1 MNIYAYTLDSL
12 RKLIRRLQKENAEL
26 RLQLKNANQMKT
38 EAPIFENNYEGEP
51 EYDEDQSGRII
62 SRYIT
67 VDMARV
73 FFSLFWGRQ
82 DVYAKRSRNG
92 GYYPQCENRWNNSIC
107 PKQKK
112 QKQICANCEYK
123 RWTSIT
129 KETVLNHLMGLKE
142 DGSDVVGVYPLFQDG
157 TCKYIVFDFD
167 NHEKGSEA
175 TDYANINNDWQD
187 EVNSLRRM
195 CMDNGVEPLV
205 ERSRSGKG
213 AHVWILFSKPI
224 KAAVARKFGMLLLDK
239 GALSINLRSFTYYDR
254 MYPSQDNSD
263 GIGNLIAL
271 PMQGQALKNGNTAFV
286 DEYWN
291 AYPDQWDIIYNKAK
305 RISPEDVERFIIK
318 WQADLSTDNGGF
330 LLSENRP
337 KPWERNAHFE
347 KQDVTGKLHVVLSD
361 GVYVD
366 ALNLSTRI
374 QNQIRALA
382 AFNNPIY
389 YKNKN
394 LGISNYY
401 NFSSVYMGKDI
412 DGYIRLPRGL
422 RETLIRKCEESSI
435 PYDIEEQRDSGRPI
449 RVSFNGDLRLQQ
461 DIAAQSLLSF
471 DDGILSAATAF
482 GKTVVCSYLISQR
495 KVNTLVLVPKRE
507 LLQQWVDELTDFL
520 TIDEDPPEYSTKTGR
535 KKIRKNVIGVLSSAK
550 NSLTGIVDVA
560 MIGSVYGKDDVC
572 KLTEN
577 YGMVIIDECHHAAA
591 ATTIKVLERLKAK
604 YVYGV
609 SATLRRSDKLE
620 PITYMMIGPVR
631 HSFTAL
637 DRAKEQ
643 GIDHFVY
650 PRYTRAIQTEIS
662 RDVFKAYLVISSDKD
677 RSNMIIEDVKNCI
690 AQGRTPLILTRLK
703 EQAKNFYDALQGCAD
718 GVFLLYGDNTEK
730 ENETVRNKLKNFDK
744 NKSLIL
750 IATGQKIGEG
760 FNYPRLDTLMLA
772 SPVSDGSL
780 LEQYVGR
787 LNRDYDG
794 KKNVVV
800 YDYIDHH
807 IRVFD
812 HMYNKRL
819 KTYRRIGFDVV
830 TGLSLQKQNVNAI
843 YNSENYS
850 SVFEQDIVEANK
862 NIIISCSDFM
872 LSKVQRFEE
881 LVESRIEA
889 GITVTVIMEI
899 SDNYGYANEIATEMR
914 SKGISVITSEISTER
929 FAVIDDNIVW
939 HGSVN
944 FLGKDDYW
952 DNLIR
957 IESESVAAELKEL
970 VFIKNDNED
979 C

>member
-1 MNIYAYTLDSL
+1 MNIHAYTLDSL
-12 RKLIRRLQKENAEL
+12 RQLVRRLQKENAEL
-26 RLQLKNANQMKT
+26 RLLLKNAKQTKT
-38 EAPIFENNYEGEP
+38 EASIFENNYEVEP
-51 EYDEDQSGRII
+51 EYDEDQGGRII
-62 SRYIT
+62 SRYISA
-67 VDMARV
+67 DMATA
-73 FFSLFWGRQ
+73 FFTLFWGRQ
-82 DVYAKRSRNG
+82 DVYAKRGRNG
-92 GYYPQCENRWNNSIC
+92 GYFPQCKNRWNDYIC

-112 QKQICANCEYK
+112 QKQICADCEHK
-123 RWTSIT
+123 CWV
-129 KETVLNHLMGLKE
+129 KLEQKTVLQHLLGLKE
-142 DGSDVVGVYPLFQDG
+142 DGSDAIGVYPLFPDG
-157 TCKYIVFDFD
+157 TCRFIVFDFD
-167 NHEKGSEA
+167 NHEKGAEQS
-175 TDYANINNDWQD
+175 DYANINNDWQD
-187 EVNSLRRM
+187 EVNALRKM
-195 CMDNGVEPLV
+195 CTDNGIEPLI

-213 AHVWILFSKPI
+213 AHVWILFSKPV
-224 KAAVARKFGMLLLDK
+224 KAAAARKFGMLLLDK
-239 GALSINLRSFTYYDR
+239 GALSVNLRTFTYYDR

-271 PMQGQALKNGNTAFV
+271 PMQGQALRNGNTAFV

-305 RISPEDVERFIIK
+305 RISSEDVERFIIK
-318 WQADLSTDNGGF
+318 WQDDLSTGAGG
-330 LLSENRP
+330 LLPSENRP
-337 KPWERNAHFE
+337 KPWERNLHFE
-347 KQDVTGKLHVVLSD
+347 KQDVTGKLHIVLSD
-361 GVYVD
+361 GIYVD
-366 ALNLSTRI
+366 TLNLSAKI

-382 AFNNPIY
+382 AFNNPVY

-394 LGISNYY
+394 LGLSNYY

-412 DGYIRLPRGL
+412 DGYIKLPRGL
-422 RETLIRKCEESSI
+422 RETLIRKCQESSI

-449 RVSFNGDLRLQQ
+449 RVGFNGDLRLQQ

-482 GKTVVCSYLISQR
+482 GKTVVCSYLISQK

-650 PRYTRAIQTEIS
+650 PRYTRAVQTEIS
-662 RDVFKAYLVISSDKD
+662 RDVFKAYLAISSDKD
-677 RSNMIIEDVKNCI
+677 RSNMIIEDVKDCI

-703 EQAKNFYDALQGCAD
+703 EQAKFFYDELQGCAD

-730 ENETVRNKLKNFDK
+730 ENEAIRKELKNHDR

-830 TGLSLQKQNVNAI
+830 TGLNLQKQNANAI

-850 SVFEQDIVEANK
+850 GVFERDIVEANS

-872 LSKVQRFEE
+872 LPKVQRFEE
-881 LVESRIEA
+881 LVEGRIDA

-899 SDNYGYANEIATEMR
+899 SDNYEYANEIATEMR

-970 VFIKNDNED
+970 ALVKNENENS
-979 C
+979 